1 MKEEKAENCDKGLK
15 GSAEEEKIEQT
26 FEHHISFKRKNC
38 GRRKCNKYVLSAEQE
53 K

>member
-1 MKEEKAENCDKGLK
+1 MKMKSFDKGLCK
-15 GSAEEEKIEQT
+15 KIEQT
-26 FEHHISFKRKNC
+26 FKHHISSERKNC